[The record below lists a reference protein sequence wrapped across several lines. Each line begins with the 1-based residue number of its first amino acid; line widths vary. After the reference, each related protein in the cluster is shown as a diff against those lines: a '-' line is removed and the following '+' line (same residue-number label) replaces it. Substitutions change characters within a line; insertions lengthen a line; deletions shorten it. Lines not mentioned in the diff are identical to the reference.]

1 MLSRIFLQEVQQA
14 RQHVFLGDL
23 KKSLSEMRTDAIRRI
38 ADYQKEIAAAEKE
51 VASAE
56 KRLNK
61 TKEALD
67 RSLDY
72 RSK

>member
-1 MLSRIFLQEVQQA
+1 M
-14 RQHVFLGDL
+14 FLGDL
-23 KKSLSEMRTDAIRRI
+23 KKSLNEMRTDAIRRI
-38 ADYQKEIAAAEKE
+38 ADYQKEITAAEKE
-51 VASAE
+51 VTSAE
-56 KRLNK
+56 KRLYK